1 MKYAILDIETTGGS
15 PKHEKITEIAV
26 FLHDGTRIV
35 EEFSSLIN
43 PERNIP
49 PFITRLTGISN
60 EMVADAPKFYE
71 IAARIVDLTEN
82 CTIVA
87 HNVSFD
93 YSFIQNEFKQL
104 GYDFRR
110 ETLCT
115 VKLSRKLIPG
125 FRSYSLGKLC
135 DQLDIHINGRHRA
148 SGDALATV
156 QLFELLLKKDMEVPS
171 GLIAVSQGSPNA
183 RNKNLNGYLTPESIR
198 EIPAATGVYYFHDS
212 EGNLLY
218 VGKSTNIHQRVLSH
232 LGNRETKRS
241 IELRERI
248 AGISFELTGSE
259 LIALLLESEEIKKNK
274 PRYNRAQRRTSSG
287 WGLYSHYDSNG
298 YINFEIKQ
306 TGVKN
311 SLPVTGFNNKAEARQ
326 ILTSLVEK
334 HWLCQKLS
342 GLYETE
348 GACFHYGI
356 RQCNGAC
363 IGKESAKTYN
373 ERAQKLI
380 KNFDLVEENVLIID
394 GGRTLEERS
403 AILIEK
409 GIYKGFGY
417 FDISGTYVSVEDLKS
432 CIKQVKDTREV
443 RQIINSWLRRHK
455 PEKLLYF

>member
-26 FLHDGTRIV
+26 FIHDGSGII
-35 EEFSSLIN
+35 EEFSTLIN
-43 PERNIP
+43 PERLIP
-49 PFITRLTGISN
+49 AFITRLTGISN

-71 IAARIVDLTEN
+71 IAAQIVQLTEE

-87 HNVSFD
+87 HNANFD

-104 GYDFRR
+104 GYDYRR

-115 VKLSRKLIPG
+115 VKLSRKIIPG

-135 DQLDIHINGRHRA
+135 DQLNIHINGRHRA
-148 SGDALATV
+148 SGDAWATV
-156 QLFELLLKKDMEVPS
+156 QLFELLLKKEKEAPT
-171 GLIAVSQGSPNA
+171 GLISVSSPA
-183 RNKNLNGYLTPESIR
+183 PGRNKNLNGYLTPESMR

-212 EGNLLY
+212 DGNLLY
-218 VGKSTNIHQRVLSH
+218 VGKSRNIHQRVLSH
-232 LGNRETKRS
+232 LGNKETKRA
-241 IELRERI
+241 IELKDRI

-259 LIALLLESEEIKKNK
+259 LIALLLESDEIKKNK
-274 PRYNRAQRRTSSG
+274 PRYNRAQRRTLSG
-287 WGLYSHYDSNG
+287 WGLYSFYDSNG

-306 TGVKN
+306 TGIKN
-311 SLPVTGFNNKAEARQ
+311 SLPVAAFNNKTEARQ

-342 GLYETE
+342 GLYDTE

-363 IGKESAKTYN
+363 IGKELSKTYN

-380 KNFDLVEENVLIID
+380 KSFDLALENVLVVD
-394 GGRTLEERS
+394 TGRTFEERS
-403 AILIEK
+403 AVLIEK
-409 GIYKGFGY
+409 GVYKGFGY
-417 FDISGTYVSVEDLKS
+417 FDISGTYLSVEDLKS
-432 CIKQVKDTREV
+432 CIRPVKDNREV
-443 RQIINSWLRRHK
+443 RQIINSWLRRNK
-455 PEKLLYF
+455 PEKLIYF